1 MSEEKKELP
10 NGGDLL
16 IKALLAENI
25 RYIFGIP
32 GGQLLTMYDA
42 VYRFGREEGLDS
54 IMFRHEAAAA
64 HACDAWA
71 RITGEPS
78 VCFGTVGP
86 GALNL
91 IAGVGCA
98 WSDNIPMVVLV
109 PQCGREVKDKFTLQG
124 GLDQITLYK
133 PVTKYQKHVEEVEE
147 IPDAVQKAFRET
159 CSGKPQ
165 PVLLE
170 IQEDALFG
178 TTKKR
183 FKFPEP
189 EKYRFKGR
197 VAGDPKL
204 VEKACDLLLAAKKP
218 LMIAGGGVI
227 RSGAWDEFREL
238 SEYLGI
244 AAGTSVQGIGSIPST
259 CNTALGSA
267 VTSIISAA
275 SQTDFVLACG
285 MKFSWAMGFGSPLFW
300 NKRAKIVQIDIDPTI
315 IGRNRPVEMGIVG
328 DCKLVLQQM
337 LKIIKEKA
345 KKVEEISDW
354 VKSLR
359 AGRESNIKTLIKK
372 GSKDKVPIRPQRMMK
387 DVFEFIDEDAI
398 LALDGGD
405 LHLFA
410 MDYIDIFKP
419 RPPRATLT
427 AGVGMGQL
435 GPGLPYAIGAKL
447 ALKHMGQPD
456 RQVVCITGDG
466 AFMINIQELET
477 AKRYNLPVICIIGN
491 NRAWGM
497 IKSGQKLFMKKRYID
512 VDFKDDNFAEIA
524 KAFGCYG
531 ERVEDPNEIKPALQ
545 RAVDSKLPAVIDIII
560 DFVTPDNLQLMGQMG
575 VL

>member
-1 MSEEKKELP
+1 MSEEKEEKI

-16 IKALLAENI
+16 IKSLLSENI

-42 VYRFGREEGLDS
+42 IYRFGREEGLDS
-54 IMFRHEAAAA
+54 IMFRHEASAA

-71 RITGEPS
+71 RITGNPS

-98 WSDNIPMVVLV
+98 WSDNIPMIVLV
-109 PQCGREVKDKFTLQG
+109 PQCNKAVRDKFTLQG
-124 GLDQITLYK
+124 GLDQITMYK
-133 PVTKYQKHVEEVEE
+133 PVTKYQKHVDDIEE
-147 IPDAVQKAFRET
+147 IPDAVQKAFRT
-159 CSGKPQ
+159 TTAGRPQ

-170 IQEDALFG
+170 IQEDALFAK
-178 TTKKR
+178 TSE
-183 FKFPEP
+183 KFQLVDP
-189 EKYRFKGR
+189 EKYRYKGR
-197 VAGDPKL
+197 IAGDPEL
-204 VEKACDLLLAAKKP
+204 VEQACDLLLKAEKP

-227 RSGAWDEFREL
+227 RSEAWPEFQEL

-244 AAGTSVQGIGSIPST
+244 AAGTTVQGIGAIPST
-259 CNTALGSA
+259 SNTALGSA
-267 VTSIISAA
+267 VTSMISPL
-275 SQTDFVLACG
+275 SQADLCLVVG
-285 MKFSWAMGFGSPLFW
+285 MKFSWAMGFGAEPFW
-300 NKRAKIVQIDIDPTI
+300 SKNMKIIHIDIDPTI
-315 IGRNRPVEMGIVG
+315 IGRNRPVDIGIVG
-328 DCKLVLQQM
+328 DAKKVLQQM
-337 LKIIKEKA
+337 LKVIKA
-345 KKVEEISDW
+345 KVKKVPDTNDW

-359 AGRESNIKTLIKK
+359 AARESNIKTLIKK
-372 GSKDKVPIRPQRMMK
+372 ASKDKIPMRPQRMLK
-387 DVFEFIDEDAI
+387 EVFEFIDDDAI

-405 LHLFA
+405 LHVFA
-410 MDYIDIFKP
+410 MDYIDVFKP
-419 RPPRATLT
+419 RPPRSTLT

-447 ALKHMGQPD
+447 ALKHLGQPD

-477 AKRYNLPVICIIGN
+477 ARRYNLPIICVIGN

-497 IKSGQKLFMKKRYID
+497 IKSGQKLLLKKRYID
-512 VDFKDDNFAEIA
+512 VDFQDDNFAEIA

-531 ERVEDPNEIKPALQ
+531 ERVEDPSQIKAALQ
-545 RAVDSKLPAVIDIII
+545 RAVDSKLPAVIDVII
-560 DFVTPDNLQLMGQMG
+560 DFATPDGTQLMAQIG